1 MAGVGTGPLRGG
13 IVGCG
18 YAAGLHMEA
27 WRRIPDLEITAACDR
42 EGDKAIQFCRL
53 HGIHRAFGDIRE
65 LLRAERL
72 DFLDV
77 VTGPEA
83 HDSVVGQILA
93 AGRPVL
99 VASPFASDEETAR
112 RLVEKARER
121 DVLLAVHQSLRWL
134 PWFLDLRASQSSGRL
149 GQIRRVR
156 FVVRKKVDLLRP
168 EFPRPHLYRKPRL
181 VFLELGIHLV
191 DMARALAGPIE
202 AIRAYMEN
210 RDPRP
215 AGEDT
220 ALAWL
225 DHANALTTVDITW
238 SSPVPAADEFA
249 VEGDKGV
256 FHGIGLFGEE
266 GEARFT
272 YDCADGREE
281 VPIALAAQ
289 AQDAMFE
296 TQRRF
301 IEALLE
307 GVQPQNSGFDNL
319 GTLLPALAAYRS
331 AEEGRTIRITA

>member
-1 MAGVGTGPLRGG
+1 MPGVGTGPLRGG
-13 IVGCG
+13 IIGCG

-27 WRRIPDLEITAACDR
+27 WRRIPDLEIASACDR
-42 EGDKAIQFCRL
+42 EGDKAIQFAHS
-53 HGIHRAFGDIRE
+53 HGIPRAFGDVGE
-65 LLRAERL
+65 LLRSERL

-83 HDSVVGQILA
+83 HESVVGQALA

-99 VASPFASDEETAR
+99 VASPFALQEGGAR
-112 RLVEKARER
+112 DLVEKARVR
-121 DVLLAVHQSLRWL
+121 DVLLAVHHSLRWL
-134 PWFLDLRASQSSGRL
+134 PWFLDLRAAQAAGRL
-149 GQIRRVR
+149 GEIRRIR
-156 FVVRKKVDLLRP
+156 FVIRKKINLLRP
-168 EFPRPHLYRKPRL
+168 DFPRPRLYRKPRL
-181 VFLELGIHLV
+181 IFLELGIHLV

-202 AIRAYMEN
+202 AVRAYMER

-225 DHANALTTVDITW
+225 DHRSALTTIDITW
-238 SSPVPAADEFA
+238 SSPVPPSDEIS

-256 FHGIGLFGEE
+256 FHGIGLFGEQ
-266 GEARFT
+266 GGARFT

-281 VPIALAAQ
+281 VPISLDAQ
-289 AQDAMFE
+289 SGDANFE
-296 TQRRF
+296 AQRRF

-331 AEEGRTIRITA
+331 AEEGRTIRVTA